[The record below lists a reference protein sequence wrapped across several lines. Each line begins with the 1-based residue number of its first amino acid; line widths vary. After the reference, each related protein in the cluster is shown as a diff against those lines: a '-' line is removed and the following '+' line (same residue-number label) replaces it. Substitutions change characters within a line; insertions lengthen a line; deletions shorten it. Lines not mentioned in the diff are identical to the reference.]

1 MYVITLQDSTTTL
14 TLPPLEVPLT
24 TQPAVLSTDVTTLS
38 NDIYTDTTGNYRRT
52 GTHTW
57 AYMTKAEYEALFDFW
72 YRQTYVTFQ
81 YPRITITQLGIS
93 DMVARI
99 EVSSQ
104 QIIDNCGDHQNI
116 TLSWRESLQN
126 PVESS

>member
-1 MYVITLQDSTTTL
+1 MGMRD
-14 TLPPLEVPLT
+14 
-24 TQPAVLSTDVTTLS
+24 
-38 NDIYTDTTGNYRRT
+38 
-52 GTHTW
+52 
-57 AYMTKAEYEALFDFW
+57 EALFDFW

-116 TLSWRESLQN
+116 H
-126 PVESS
+126 